1 MLLMK
6 VISDTNSTTLHHLLR
21 VLYSS
26 SESINCLIADVTLMK
41 DVSIEIKRA
50 VRHPVKQI
58 TQINLSSIFER
69 SRKQIEEILSDSH
82 LSAFEAFST
91 RIFNSL
97 EEINELLKSTLVQ
110 PVESDVMINVSDKLI
125 KRFRELEMTLLTI

>member
-1 MLLMK
+1 MK

-50 VRHPVKQI
+50 ELMRQPVKKI
-58 TQINLSSIFER
+58 TQINLNSIFEK
-69 SRKQIEEILSDSH
+69 SRKHIEEILSDSH
-82 LSAFEAFST
+82 LSAFEAF
-91 RIFNSL
+91 
-97 EEINELLKSTLVQ
+97 
-110 PVESDVMINVSDKLI
+110 
-125 KRFRELEMTLLTI
+125 